1 MFEKYKVISG
11 SNEDLDQE
19 LEELLIYKEIRKT
32 GYIGLTEHYQTF
44 KELFGNRIEIKNP
57 TIEELMI
64 YLEKIKRKKTL
75 NIINKERKVYETTS
89 NKKH

>member
-1 MFEKYKVISG
+1 MEIIFNESRDKLFEKYKVISG

-44 KELFGNRIEIKNP
+44 KRVIWK
-57 TIEELMI
+57 
-64 YLEKIKRKKTL
+64 
-75 NIINKERKVYETTS
+75 
-89 NKKH
+89 